1 MGMNKKERKIV
12 DELRSASTFYNHWDI
27 NSMRMTLGII
37 KQKLNE
43 LTKVGEKNGR

>member
-1 MGMNKKERKIV
+1 MTKKEKKII
-12 DELRSASTFYNHWDI
+12 DELRNSATFYNHWDI
-27 NSMRMTLGII
+27 DSMRMALGTI